1 VSDGPTDRPPYPGP
15 SMTSIDRISRAQFTG
30 IISLT
35 MALTALAMDLMLP
48 AFGEMRADFG
58 LSATST
64 EVSGIV
70 TFYFLG
76 LASAQVLYGPISD
89 RFGRKPTLY
98 AGFALYG
105 LGALAATF
113 APTLGLVFAARFVWG
128 VGGAGPRVVALA
140 IVRDSFR
147 GEEMARVMSFIMSI
161 FVLVPIFA
169 PAVGAGIIAFFP
181 WRALFLFCVL
191 YVGLLAL
198 WSRRLPETLH
208 PEFRRPIALRPVWE
222 ATKVVV
228 RNRQT
233 FGYTLALTALFGVF
247 TSYLGTS
254 EIIVSEVFGRP
265 AQFPLVFG
273 GIAAVMGTMM
283 LFNAKLIGRFGVRPL
298 THGVLFAYVAFGV
311 VLVGIAS
318 VSDGRPGFWTFILPL
333 AGILAMF
340 GLTLPNVNTIAMDP
354 MGPVAGTASAIIG
367 TVSMAVGAVLGAFLD
382 AAFDGTVRPLSWGF
396 LGYGLLAFAFVL
408 WAERGRLFRPLDA
421 SP

>member
-1 VSDGPTDRPPYPGP
+1 MTYPAWFMG
-15 SMTSIDRISRAQFTG
+15 SRAIDRISRAEFTG

-58 LSATST
+58 LAAAST

-76 LASAQVLYGPISD
+76 LASAQILYGPVSD

-98 AGFALYG
+98 VGFALYG
-105 LGALAATF
+105 LGALAATV

-140 IVRDSFR
+140 IVRDEFR
-147 GEEMARVMSFIMSI
+147 GEEMARAMSFIMSV

-169 PAVGAGIIAFFP
+169 PLVGAGIIAVLP

-191 YVGLLAL
+191 YVGVLAV

-208 PEFRRPIALRPVWE
+208 PEYRRPIALRPVWE
-222 ATKVVV
+222 ATKMVV

-254 EIIVSEVFGRP
+254 EIIISDVFGRP
-265 AQFPLVFG
+265 GQFPFVFG
-273 GIAAVMGTMM
+273 AIAAVMGSAM
-283 LFNAKLIGRFGVRPL
+283 LSNAKLIHRFGVRPL
-298 THGVLFAYVAFGV
+298 THAVLFAYVGFGA
-311 VLVGIAS
+311 VLTWVA
-318 VSDGRPGFWTFILPL
+318 VSTGGRPGFWAFVLPL

-354 MGPVAGTASAIIG
+354 MGPVAGIASAIIG
-367 TVSMAVGAVLGAFLD
+367 TVSMAVGAVLGSLLD
-382 AAFDGTVRPLSWGF
+382 AAFDGTVLPISWGF
-396 LGYGLLAFAFVL
+396 LGYGLLALTFVL
-408 WAERGRLFRPLDA
+408 WAERGRLFRPLA
-421 SP
+421 AGT

>member
-1 VSDGPTDRPPYPGP
+1 
-15 SMTSIDRISRAQFTG
+15 MTSRAIDRISRAEFTG

-48 AFGEMRADFG
+48 AFGEMRAEFG
-58 LSATST
+58 LGPTST

-76 LASAQVLYGPISD
+76 LASAQVFYGPISD

-105 LGALAATF
+105 VAAVGATL
-113 APTLGLVFAARFVWG
+113 APTLGLVLLARFIWG

-140 IVRDSFR
+140 IVRDEFE
-147 GEEMARVMSFIMSI
+147 GEEMARAMSFIMSV

-169 PAVGAGIIAFFP
+169 PLIGAGIISFLP
-181 WRALFLFCVL
+181 WRALFLFCAL
-191 YVGLLAL
+191 YVALLAV

-208 PEFRRPIALRPVWE
+208 PEYRRPIALRPVWE
-222 ATKVVV
+222 ATKLVL

-254 EIIVSEVFGRP
+254 EVIVSDVFHRP
-265 AQFPLVFG
+265 GQFPFVFG
-273 GIAAVMGTMM
+273 GIAAVMGSAM
-283 LFNAKLIGRFGVRPL
+283 LSNAKLIHRFGVRPL
-298 THGVLFAYVAFGV
+298 THAVLFAYVGFGL
-311 VLVGIAS
+311 VLVAVAVTSG
-318 VSDGRPGFWTFILPL
+318 GHPGFWAFILPL

-354 MGPVAGTASAIIG
+354 MGPVAGMASAIIG
-367 TVSMAVGAVLGAFLD
+367 TVSMAVGAILGSFLD
-382 AAFDGTVRPLSWGF
+382 SAFDGTVLPLSWGF
-396 LGYGLLAFAFVL
+396 LGYGLLALAFIL
-408 WAERGRLFRPLDA
+408 WAERGRLFRPLGA
-421 SP
+421 EA

>member
-1 VSDGPTDRPPYPGP
+1 
-15 SMTSIDRISRAQFTG
+15 MTSIDRISRAEFTG

-48 AFGEMRADFG
+48 AFGEMRAEFG
-58 LSATST
+58 LSPTST
-64 EVSGIV
+64 DVSGIV

-76 LASAQVLYGPISD
+76 LASAQILYGPISD

-105 LGALAATF
+105 LGALAATL
-113 APTLGLVFAARFVWG
+113 APTLPLVFAARFVWG

-147 GEEMARVMSFIMSI
+147 GEAMARAMSFIMSV

-169 PAVGAGIIAFFP
+169 PALGAGIIIFFP

-208 PEFRRPIALRPVWE
+208 PEFRRPIAFRPVWE

-233 FGYTLALTALFGVF
+233 LGYTLALTALFGVF

-265 AQFPLVFG
+265 GQFPFVFG
-273 GIAAVMGTMM
+273 GIAAVMGAAM
-283 LFNAKLIGRFGVRPL
+283 LSNAKLISRFGVRPL
-298 THGVLFAYVAFGV
+298 THGVLFAYIAFGI
-311 VLVGIAS
+311 LLTAIATTT
-318 VSDGRPGFWTFILPL
+318 DGHPGFWTFVVPL

-396 LGYGLLAFAFVL
+396 LGYGLVALAFVL
-408 WAERGRLFRPLDA
+408 WAERGRLFRPLQA
-421 SP
+421 GT